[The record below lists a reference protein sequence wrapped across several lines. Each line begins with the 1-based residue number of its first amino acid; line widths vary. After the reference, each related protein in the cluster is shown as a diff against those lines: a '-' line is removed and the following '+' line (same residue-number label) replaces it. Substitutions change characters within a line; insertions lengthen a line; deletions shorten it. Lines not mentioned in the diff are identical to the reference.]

1 MPRVV
6 GIDHLV
12 LSVGDFAR
20 SKDFYAKLLGFLGFK
35 LKHEYADMAGWSN
48 GKTLF
53 WIAAADAQG
62 RKRKYRKGDIG
73 FHHYAFELSSRKD
86 VDALG
91 VFLAEHGMT
100 VVDPPGEYYGRSYYA
115 VYFTDPDGM
124 KLEGMVYKPPA
135 KKRRA
140 AKKKN
145 SRTRLSCAAPCKEQA
160 GNREPSSA
168 PRFYTR
174 RWWFARMQERRPGR
188 PRVSERRAGT
198 HNHRR

>member
-20 SKDFYAKLLGFLGFK
+20 AKDFYAKLLGFLGFK

-62 RKRKYRKGDIG
+62 KKRKYRKGDIG

-86 VDALG
+86 VDKLG
-91 VFLAEHGMT
+91 VFLEENGMT
-100 VVDPPGEYYGRSYYA
+100 VLDPPGEYYGRNYYA
-115 VYFTDPDGM
+115 GLFARSGGNETRSHDLGAAA
-124 KLEGMVYKPPA
+124 ENAQAAEA
-135 KKRRA
+135 KI
-140 AKKKN
+140 
-145 SRTRLSCAAPCKEQA
+145 LSCVCQF
-160 GNREPSSA
+160 R
-168 PRFYTR
+168 T
-174 RWWFARMQERRPGR
+174 
-188 PRVSERRAGT
+188 
-198 HNHRR
+198 

>member
-20 SKDFYAKLLGFLGFK
+20 SKDYYNKLLKFLGFAFK
-35 LKHEYADMAGWSN
+35 YDYDDMAGWSN

-53 WIAAADAQG
+53 WIAAADTQG
-62 RKRKYRKGDIG
+62 KKHKYRKGDIG

-91 VFLAEHGMT
+91 AFLEKNDMPVG
-100 VVDPPGEYYGRSYYA
+100 DPPGEYYGHDYYA

-124 KLEGMVYKPPA
+124 KLEGMIWAPPEKQA
-135 KKRRA
+135 KLARRKKR
-140 AKKKN
+140 K
-145 SRTRLSCAAPCKEQA
+145 TRKS
-160 GNREPSSA
+160 
-168 PRFYTR
+168 
-174 RWWFARMQERRPGR
+174 
-188 PRVSERRAGT
+188 
-198 HNHRR
+198 